1 MEKVVDMAYEMS
13 KPLARYRD
21 DEDLESLLKSRERE
35 GDPMLAYLK
44 KKQQKKEGKK
54 KEKPKW
60 NGPYPQ
66 NRFDIRPGYRWDGV
80 DRSNGFEKDLF
91 SRDANKK
98 AVAEMAY
105 KWSVE
110 DM

>member
-1 MEKVVDMAYEMS
+1 LYNSELS
-13 KPLARYRD
+13 LFPLT
-21 DEDLESLLKSRERE
+21 LSLTLYILTLLWS
-35 GDPMLAYLK
+35 
-44 KKQQKKEGKK
+44 
-54 KEKPKW
+54 EKPKW